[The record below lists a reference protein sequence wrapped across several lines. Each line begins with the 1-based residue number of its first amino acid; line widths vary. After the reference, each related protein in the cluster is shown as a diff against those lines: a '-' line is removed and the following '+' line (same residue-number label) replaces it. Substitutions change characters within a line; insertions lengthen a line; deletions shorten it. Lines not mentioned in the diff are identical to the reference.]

1 VSDHNVRNTNTLIWT
16 IGSGGLIGSAINLQ
30 SPNPFRAEKICWNDS
45 TQAFAD
51 LLNNLKSFTN
61 EIRNRHY
68 ASWAIV
74 WAAGSATTT
83 SDQLK
88 AESELKLFVA
98 FLNALGNTF
107 RETAITFPGTFLLIS
122 SAGGIYAGSKNP
134 PFNEATKPHPIGV
147 YGELKLAQEIAT
159 EEQLKS
165 TSIEIKIARVSNA
178 YGPGQD
184 LTKLQGLISRLALS
198 TLTRDPINLFV
209 PLSTVRDFIFTSDL
223 ADQIH
228 ALLQRQETN
237 NFDQNNRIR
246 IVASGSGT
254 SIGQVLRTCQGVF
267 HRKIPTAMGS
277 HPSARAQ
284 AADLRFASIYPADT
298 GQLTPTPL
306 PVGIKIVFDDVS
318 RRLSMNGVG
327 HYLDVQ
333 RT

>member
-1 VSDHNVRNTNTLIWT
+1 MTDHNVRSANTLIWT

-68 ASWAIV
+68 TSWAIV

-159 EEQLKS
+159 EELLKS
-165 TSIEIKIARVSNA
+165 TNIEIKIARVSNA

-209 PLSTVRDFIFTSDL
+209 PLSTVRDYIFTTDL
-223 ADQIH
+223 ARKIH
-228 ALLQRQETN
+228 KILNYPQAESGVKYT
-237 NFDQNNRIR
+237 IR
-246 IVASGSGT
+246 IVASESGT
-254 SIGQVLRTCQGVF
+254 SIGQVLRTCQEVF
-267 HRKIPTAMGS
+267 HRKVPTAMGF
-277 HPSARAQ
+277 HPSSAAQ
-284 AADLRFASIYPADT
+284 ASDLRFVSLFQEET
-298 GQLTPTPL
+298 QLKAFTPL
-306 PVGIKIVFDDVS
+306 PVGIKAVFDNVLMRVS
-318 RRLSMNGVG
+318 QSNS
-327 HYLDVQ
+327 DEIPPFQ
-333 RT
+333 KSS